1 MRDDPPGSGED
12 VRALALPRRDKV
24 VLFAAALSARVVA
37 AAVIG
42 FHRWRF
48 GDSLAY
54 VRTARALWR
63 TGSYPA
69 HTDLLLFRPPGYPVF
84 LALSTAGHPGA
95 VAYDK
100 IVNGVLGSAMVLV
113 LASIAL
119 RLFGSLRAAR
129 IAGVL
134 AAIHPGFVILCTEVQ
149 SGPLFLLLLVT
160 AGFLLLVSVDRP
172 SSGCAVG
179 AGVAL
184 AFAALTRPWALFLAP
199 LLAAPLF
206 DHRFPRRIRR
216 VLAGSA
222 VFGLTLALLPWSV
235 RNAIRYRAWIPV
247 NDGGGMVLYQG
258 HSDWAVRY
266 AAARSA
272 AERRQWGEDFNRGLS
287 RWADAVPGLRDPNP
301 ARRARALR
309 LAAIGWMRAHPREEA
324 LLALSK
330 LREWLRPW
338 ADPGEWGTAAAVASG
353 IWYVLLLLFAAR
365 GAFTARRRGALAVA
379 AAVMAIG
386 LLVHLATIVA
396 ARYRTVAWDPVLV
409 LYAAAGLAGR
419 GRSV

>member
-1 MRDDPPGSGED
+1 MRGDPPGSVEG
-12 VRALALPRRDKV
+12 APPISLPRRDKA
-24 VLFAAALSARVVA
+24 VLFAVALSARVVA
-37 AAVIG
+37 TAVIG

-54 VRTARALWR
+54 VRTARSLWS

-69 HTDLLLFRPPGYPVF
+69 HTDLLLFRPPGYPMF

-95 VAYDK
+95 VVYDK
-100 IVNGVLGSAMVLV
+100 IVNGILGAAMVLV

-134 AAIHPGFVILCTEVQ
+134 AAIHPGFVILFTDIQ
-149 SGPLFLLLLVT
+149 SEPLFLLLLVA

-179 AGVAL
+179 AGIAL
-184 AFAALTRPWALFLAP
+184 AFAALTRPWALALAP

-206 DHRFPRRIRR
+206 DRRFPSNIRR

-222 VFGLTLALLPWSV
+222 LFGLTLALMPWSV
-235 RNAIRYRAWIPV
+235 RNAIVYRAWIPV

-258 HSDWAVRY
+258 HSDWALRY
-266 AAARSA
+266 AGAHSA

-287 RWADAVPGLRDPNP
+287 RWSDSVPGLRDPNP
-301 ARRARALR
+301 ARRARALQR
-309 LAAIGWMRAHPREEA
+309 AAIGWIRAHPREEA
-324 LLALSK
+324 VLVVSK

-338 ADPGEWGTAAAVASG
+338 ADPGEWGTAVAVASG

-365 GAFTARRRGALAVA
+365 GAFAARRRGALAA
-379 AAVMAIG
+379 ASAVLAIG

-409 LYAAAGLAGR
+409 LYASAGLAGR
-419 GRSV
+419 RRSA